1 MPGMVTAPTFAGDLA
16 RRLMRL
22 PPMARVAVLS
32 FTLAVATGVL
42 YAWLLR
48 DATIPEAP
56 IVIPWWIVAIGFC
69 AVDLKVIEVHFRRE
83 SHAFSL
89 YELPAIIGL
98 FTLPPGEYLLAVGVG
113 ALLALGVTLR
123 SAPIK
128 VVFNIANYLFLAAV
142 SVLVFRAIASVGG
155 PPGIDDFAAAFAAS
169 LLVTVVGAVTIA
181 TAITWSGGAPQFE
194 KLPEMIQFGALV
206 AVANTS
212 VALLAITLAW
222 ASPGALWLLLLPI
235 GTLFL
240 AYRAWVS
247 EREKHERLELVY
259 QSSRILQHSPE
270 IDTALLAL
278 LEHARAMFRAELAEV
293 VLDPS
298 GDGRGVLRTTSVEG
312 LEAEAIAPIDS
323 LNLEP
328 EVRRQLD
335 ARRAGFVRIRRTPG
349 GRETMIRQAM
359 VAPLAGESGVI
370 GIITIANRL
379 TEGTAFGGDD
389 LLLLETIANQAA
401 VALENG
407 QLEQS
412 LAELS
417 HLKEQLRYQAYHDP
431 LTDLP
436 NRSAFA
442 EAASQRIAEEA
453 DGDPHA
459 VVLLL
464 DLDDFKAVN
473 DTLGHAAGDDLLV
486 MVAERIRGC
495 LRDDDVAARLGG
507 DEFAILMRDEP
518 SLDRATT
525 VARRLISALS
535 SSFPVRGHDIVV
547 GVSIGIVMSSGP
559 DQTADELLGNADV
572 AMYTAKSEGR
582 RRFAVFD
589 PTLHAA
595 VIARHELSGQL
606 VHGITRGELVV
617 HYQPI
622 VELADGRVVGMEALV
637 RWRHPQRGLIQPDE
651 FITLAEES
659 GAIRELGSV
668 VLAAAAQEVG
678 EWNAAHAS
686 PSPTFLTVNVSALQ
700 LQQADFLDE
709 VERVLAEA
717 ALDPRRLV
725 LEITESAM
733 FRDTAATILKLEALR
748 ERGVRIAI
756 DDFGT
761 GYASLTYLRR
771 FPVDV
776 IKIAHEFIGA
786 ADADTPEWAFTGA
799 ILALG
804 RALDITVI
812 AEGIED
818 RGQHERLVA
827 LGCTLGQGYYF
838 AQPTTMAALLAG
850 ADMRASEIARVPGS
864 PLVATD

>member
-1 MPGMVTAPTFAGDLA
+1 
-16 RRLMRL
+16 
-22 PPMARVAVLS
+22 MARVAMLS
-32 FTLAVATGVL
+32 FGLAVTTGII
-42 YAWLLR
+42 YAWLLG
-48 DATIPEAP
+48 DLAAPVAP
-56 IVIPWWIVAIGFC
+56 IGIPWLVVAIGFC
-69 AVDLKVIEVHFRRE
+69 LVDLKVIEVHFRRE

-113 ALLALGVTLR
+113 ALLALGATLR
-123 SAPIK
+123 TAPIK
-128 VVFNIANYLFLAAV
+128 VVFNVANYLFLAAV
-142 SVLVFRAIASVGG
+142 SLVVFRALATVGG
-155 PPGIDDFAAAFAAS
+155 PPGLEDFIAAFAAS
-169 LLVTVVGAVTIA
+169 LIACVLGALTIA
-181 TAITWSGGAPQFE
+181 AAITWSGGAPQFE
-194 KLPEMIQFGALV
+194 KLPEMLQFGALV

-212 VALLAITLAW
+212 IALLAMTLMW
-222 ASPGALWLLLLPI
+222 ASPGALWLLILPI

-293 VLDPS
+293 VLDPN

-312 LEAEAIAPIDS
+312 LAAEPIESIDG

-335 ARRAGFVRIRRTPG
+335 ARRAGFVRMHRTPG
-349 GRETMIRQAM
+349 GRETPIKQAM
-359 VAPLAGESGVI
+359 VAPLTGESGVI
-370 GIITIANRL
+370 GIITVANRL
-379 TEGTAFGGDD
+379 TEGTAFGSDD

-436 NRSAFA
+436 NRTAFG
-442 EAASQRIAEEA
+442 EAATARIAGETMGQA
-453 DGDPHA
+453 RT

-518 SLDRATT
+518 SLERATG
-525 VARRLISALS
+525 VARRLIAALS
-535 SSFPVRGHDIVV
+535 SSFPVRGNDVVV
-547 GVSIGIVMSSGP
+547 GVSIGIVMSTGAN
-559 DQTADELLGNADV
+559 QTADELLGNADV
-572 AMYTAKSEGR
+572 AMYTAKAEGR

-589 PTLHAA
+589 PTHHAE

-606 VHGITRGELVV
+606 VHGIARGEMVV
-617 HYQPI
+617 HHQPI
-622 VELADGRVVGMEALV
+622 VELVAGRVVGMEALV
-637 RWRHPQRGLIQPDE
+637 RWRHPVRGLIQPDE
-651 FITLAEES
+651 FINLAEES
-659 GAIRELGSV
+659 GAIRALGSV
-668 VLAAAAQEVG
+668 VLDTAAREIG
-678 EWNAAHAS
+678 LWNAANPDAA
-686 PSPTFLTVNVSALQ
+686 PAFVTVNVSALQ
-700 LQQADFLDE
+700 LQQPDFLEE
-709 VERVLAEA
+709 VERALSDAN
-717 ALDPRRLV
+717 LDPSRLV

-733 FRDTAATILKLEALR
+733 FRDTAATIAKLEALR

-771 FPVDV
+771 FPVDI
-776 IKIAHEFIGA
+776 IKIAHEFIGS

-804 RALDITVI
+804 AALGLTVI

-818 RGQHERLVA
+818 AGQHARLLA
-827 LGCTLGQGYYF
+827 LGCTLGQGFYF
-838 AQPTTMAALLAG
+838 AEPTTISAMLDGEPHEPVGAAASASRGTAALLA
-850 ADMRASEIARVPGS
+850 D
-864 PLVATD
+864 

>member
-1 MPGMVTAPTFAGDLA
+1 MPWMVTAPSVAGDLV

-22 PPMARVAVLS
+22 PPMARVALLS
-32 FTLAVATGVL
+32 FALAAATGVL
-42 YAWLLR
+42 YAWPLR
-48 DATIPEAP
+48 DTTTQGAP
-56 IVIPWWIVAIGFC
+56 VAVPWWMVAIGFC
-69 AVDLKVIEVHFRRE
+69 LVDLKVIEVHFRRE

-98 FTLPPGEYLLAVGVG
+98 FVLPAGEYLLAVGVG
-113 ALLALGVTLR
+113 ALLALGLTLR

-128 VVFNIANYLFLAAV
+128 VAFNLANYLFLAAV
-142 SVLVFRAIASVGG
+142 SVLVFRTLASIGG
-155 PPGIDDFAAAFAAS
+155 PPGIDDFAGAFAAS
-169 LLVTVVGAVTIA
+169 LLVTVLGAVTIA

-298 GDGRGVLRTTSVEG
+298 GDGTGVLRTTSVEG

-379 TEGTAFGGDD
+379 TEGTAFGADD

-442 EAASQRIAEEA
+442 EAASQRIADEA
-453 DGDPHA
+453 DGDPRS

-495 LRDDDVAARLGG
+495 LREDDVAARLGG

-518 SLDRATT
+518 SLERATS
-525 VARRLISALS
+525 VAQRLISSLS

-547 GVSIGIVMSSGP
+547 GVSIGIVMSSGT
-559 DQTADELLGNADV
+559 DQTADDLLGNADV

-595 VIARHELSGQL
+595 VIARHELSGAL

-622 VELADGRVVGMEALV
+622 VELGDGRIVGMEALV

-668 VLAAAAQEVG
+668 VLTAAAQEVG
-678 EWNAAHAS
+678 EWNAAHVSGA
-686 PSPTFLTVNVSALQ
+686 PTFLTVNVSALQ

-709 VERVLAEA
+709 VERVLAGA
-717 ALDPRRLV
+717 SLDPHGLV

-733 FRDTAATILKLEALR
+733 FRDTAATIVKLQALR

-804 RALDITVI
+804 RALGLTVI

-850 ADMRASEIARVPGS
+850 TAPRPGDAARVAGS
-864 PLVATD
+864 PLLAAE

>member
-1 MPGMVTAPTFAGDLA
+1 
-16 RRLMRL
+16 
-22 PPMARVAVLS
+22 MARVAMLS
-32 FTLAVATGVL
+32 LGLAAITAIV
-42 YAWLLR
+42 YAWLLSGLGAP
-48 DATIPEAP
+48 DAP
-56 IVIPWWIVAIGFC
+56 IGIPWWVIAIGFC
-69 AVDLKVIEVHFRRE
+69 LVDLKVIEVHFRRE

-98 FTLPPGEYLLAVGVG
+98 FILPPGEYLLAVGVG
-113 ALLALGVTLR
+113 ALLALGATLR
-123 SAPIK
+123 AAPIK
-128 VVFNIANYLFLAAV
+128 VIFNIANYLFLAAV
-142 SVLVFRAIASVGG
+142 SLVVFRALASVGG
-155 PPGIDDFAAAFAAS
+155 PPGFEDFLAAFAAS
-169 LLVTVVGAVTIA
+169 LLATVLGALTIA
-181 TAITWSGGAPQFE
+181 AAITWSGGAPQFE

-212 VALLAITLAW
+212 VSLLAMTLLW
-222 ASPGALWLLLLPI
+222 ASPGALWLLILPI

-240 AYRAWVS
+240 AYGAWVS

-312 LEAEAIAPIDS
+312 LDAEPIAPIEA

-335 ARRAGFVRIRRTPG
+335 ARRAGFVRMLRTPG
-349 GRETMIRQAM
+349 GRETPIRQAM

-370 GIITIANRL
+370 GIITVANRL

-442 EAASQRIAEEA
+442 EAATARIAEEA
-453 DGDPHA
+453 EGDPRT

-486 MVAERIRGC
+486 MVAERIRAC

-507 DEFAILMRDEP
+507 DEFAILLRDEA
-518 SLDRATT
+518 SLERATS
-525 VARRLISALS
+525 VARRLIAALS

-547 GVSIGIVMSSGP
+547 GVSIGIVMSAGR

-589 PTLHAA
+589 PTHHAA

-606 VHGITRGELVV
+606 VHGISRGELVV
-617 HYQPI
+617 HHQPI
-622 VELADGRVVGMEALV
+622 VELAGGRVVGMEALV
-637 RWRHPQRGLIQPDE
+637 RWRHPVRGLIQPDE
-651 FITLAEES
+651 FINLAEES

-668 VLAAAAQEVG
+668 VLAAAAREVG
-678 EWNAAHAS
+678 EWNAANGEEA
-686 PSPTFLTVNVSALQ
+686 PAFVTVNVSAHQ

-709 VERVLAEA
+709 VERVLAGAE
-717 ALDPRRLV
+717 LDPSRLV

-733 FRDTAATILKLEALR
+733 FRDTAATITKLEALR

-771 FPVDV
+771 FPVDI
-776 IKIAHEFIGA
+776 IKIAQEFIGA

-804 RALDITVI
+804 RALGLTVI

-818 RGQHERLVA
+818 SGQHQRLLA
-827 LGCTLGQGYYF
+827 LGCTLGQGYFF
-838 AQPTTMAALLAG
+838 AEPTSMVAMLADPARSTMRPARTAAAGPALLA
-850 ADMRASEIARVPGS
+850 D
-864 PLVATD
+864 

>member
-1 MPGMVTAPTFAGDLA
+1 
-16 RRLMRL
+16 
-22 PPMARVAVLS
+22 MARVAVLS
-32 FTLAVATGVL
+32 FGLAAFTGIIYALLLSRLGAPGAPVA
-42 YAWLLR
+42 
-48 DATIPEAP
+48 
-56 IVIPWWIVAIGFC
+56 IPWWVVAIGFC
-69 AVDLKVIEVHFRRE
+69 LVDLKVIEVHFRRE

-98 FTLPPGEYLLAVGVG
+98 FTLAPGEYLLAVGVG
-113 ALLALGVTLR
+113 AAVALGPTLR
-123 SAPIK
+123 TAPIK
-128 VVFNIANYLFLAAV
+128 VVFNVANYLFLAAI
-142 SVLVFRAIASVGG
+142 SLLVFRAMASIGG
-155 PPGIDDFAAAFAAS
+155 PPGIDDFVAAFAAS
-169 LLVTVVGAVTIA
+169 LLVTVLGALTIA
-181 TAITWSGGAPQFE
+181 AAITWSGGAPQFE

-222 ASPGALWLLLLPI
+222 TSPGALWLLILPI

-312 LEAEAIAPIDS
+312 LEAEAIAPIDG

-328 EVRRQLD
+328 DVRRQLD
-335 ARRAGFVRIRRTPG
+335 ARRAGFVRINRTPG
-349 GRETMIRQAM
+349 GRETAIRQAM

-370 GIITIANRL
+370 GIITVANRL

-442 EAASQRIAEEA
+442 EAAAQQIAEEV
-453 DGDPHA
+453 DGEPRT

-473 DTLGHAAGDDLLV
+473 DTLGHPAGDDLLV
-486 MVAERIRGC
+486 MVAERIRAC
-495 LRDDDVAARLGG
+495 LREDDVAARLGG
-507 DEFAILMRDEP
+507 DEFAILMRDAA
-518 SLDRATT
+518 SLERATA
-525 VARRLISALS
+525 VARRLIQSLS
-535 SSFPVRGHDIVV
+535 SSFPVRGTDVVV
-547 GVSIGIVMSSGP
+547 GVSIGIVMSAGRG
-559 DQTADELLGNADV
+559 QTADELIGNADV

-595 VIARHELSGQL
+595 VIARHELSGEL
-606 VHGITRGELVV
+606 VHGISRGELLV

-622 VELADGRVVGMEALV
+622 VELSSGCVVGMEALV
-637 RWRHPQRGLIQPDE
+637 RWRHPSRGLIQPDE
-651 FITLAEES
+651 FIALAEES
-659 GAIRELGSV
+659 GAIRQLGSV
-668 VLAAAAQEVG
+668 VMAAAAREVG
-678 EWNAAHAS
+678 EWNAARAGQV
-686 PSPTFLTVNVSALQ
+686 PTFLTVNVSALE

-709 VERVLAEA
+709 VERVLADA
-717 ALDPRRLV
+717 DLDPRRLV

-733 FRDTAATILKLEALR
+733 FRDTAATITKLEALR

-771 FPVDV
+771 FPVDI

-804 RALDITVI
+804 RALGLMVI

-818 RGQHERLVA
+818 RGQHERLLA

-838 AQPTTMAALLAG
+838 AEPSTIPALLA
-850 ADMRASEIARVPGS
+850 STAR
-864 PLVATD
+864 LATSTMAE

>member
-1 MPGMVTAPTFAGDLA
+1 
-16 RRLMRL
+16 
-22 PPMARVAVLS
+22 MARVAMLS
-32 FTLAVATGVL
+32 FGLAVATGII
-42 YAWLLR
+42 YAGLLR
-48 DATIPEAP
+48 DAGPPDAP
-56 IVIPWWIVAIGFC
+56 IGIPWWVVAIGFC
-69 AVDLKVIEVHFRRE
+69 LVDLKVIEVHFRRE

-113 ALLALGVTLR
+113 AVLALGATLR

-128 VVFNIANYLFLAAV
+128 VVFNVANYLFLAAV
-142 SVLVFRAIASVGG
+142 SLVVFRALASVGG
-155 PPGIDDFAAAFAAS
+155 PPGLDDFVAAFAAS
-169 LLVTVVGAVTIA
+169 LVVTVLGALTIA
-181 TAITWSGGAPQFE
+181 AAITWSGGAPQFE

-212 VALLAITLAW
+212 VALLAMTLLW
-222 ASPGALWLLLLPI
+222 SSPGALWLLILPI

-312 LEAEAIAPIDS
+312 IAAEPIAPIEG

-335 ARRAGFVRIRRTPG
+335 ARRAGFVRIHRTPG
-349 GRETMIRQAM
+349 GRETPIRQAM

-370 GIITIANRL
+370 GIITVANRL

-436 NRSAFA
+436 NRTAFA
-442 EAASQRIAEEA
+442 EAATSRIAEEA
-453 DGDPHA
+453 DADA
-459 VVLLL
+459 RTVVLLL

-486 MVAERIRGC
+486 MVAERIRAC

-507 DEFAILMRDEP
+507 DEFAILLRDEP
-518 SLDRATT
+518 SLERATS
-525 VARRLISALS
+525 VARRLIAALS
-535 SSFPVRGHDIVV
+535 STFPVRGHDIVV
-547 GVSIGIVMSSGP
+547 GVSIGIVMSTGS

-572 AMYTAKSEGR
+572 AMYTAKAEGR

-589 PTLHAA
+589 PTHHAA

-617 HYQPI
+617 HHQPI
-622 VELADGRVVGMEALV
+622 VELASGRVVGMEALV
-637 RWRHPQRGLIQPDE
+637 RWRHPVRGLIQPDE
-651 FITLAEES
+651 FINLAEES
-659 GAIRELGSV
+659 GAIRALGSV
-668 VLAAAAQEVG
+668 VLGAAAREIGA
-678 EWNAAHAS
+678 WNAATVGEEPA
-686 PSPTFLTVNVSALQ
+686 FVTVNVSALQ
-700 LQQADFLDE
+700 LQQADFLGE
-709 VERVLAEA
+709 VERSLTDAG
-717 ALDPRRLV
+717 LDPTRLV

-733 FRDTAATILKLEALR
+733 FRDTAATITKLEALR

-761 GYASLTYLRR
+761 GYSSLTYLRR
-771 FPVDV
+771 FPVDI

-804 RALDITVI
+804 RALGLTVI
-812 AEGIED
+812 AEGVED
-818 RGQHERLVA
+818 AGQHQRLLA
-827 LGCTLGQGYYF
+827 LGCTLGQGFHF
-838 AQPTTMAALLAG
+838 AEPTSMALLLAARSASAIGAG
-850 ADMRASEIARVPGS
+850 RPTLAPPAGVADSRS
-864 PLVATD
+864 